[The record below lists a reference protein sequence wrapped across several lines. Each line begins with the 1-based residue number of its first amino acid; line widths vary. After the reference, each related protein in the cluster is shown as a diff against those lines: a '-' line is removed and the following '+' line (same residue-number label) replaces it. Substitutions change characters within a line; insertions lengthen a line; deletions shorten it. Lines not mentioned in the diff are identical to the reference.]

1 MTATPS
7 SRAGSC
13 RRQHQR
19 LPRVSQLFHDCDSCN
34 LKTLS
39 KLWDCAVSEA
49 QPAPVWKTAQHG
61 EPPARSAARGRDT
74 AWLCARPRAG
84 RPGCPRRSSPH
95 VHSRTAQ
102 TLQQALLQASGPETC
117 PWWPQPTSRASF
129 DMKKPRPEEGPP
141 KGYHGSAS
149 PPRLP
154 PWRDADKPRHT

>member
-1 MTATPS
+1 MAATQS

-19 LPRVSQLFHDCDSCN
+19 LSRVSQLFHDCDSCN

-49 QPAPVWKTAQHG
+49 PAWKTAQHG
-61 EPPARSAARGRDT
+61 EPPARSTARGRDT

-84 RPGCPRRSSPH
+84 RPGCPRCSSPH
-95 VHSRTAQ
+95 VHSRTAW
-102 TLQQALLQASGPETC
+102 TLQQALLQAPGPETC
-117 PWWPQPTSRASF
+117 PWWPQPTSRASC
-129 DMKKPRPEEGPP
+129 DMKKPRPEQGPP

-149 PPRLP
+149 PPCLP